1 MLQTRATTVARC
13 VLNKVGQGHK
23 AVLMVENYC
32 VTSFISS
39 QHAAAGSLGRGK
51 AGKSVAGCSTTLL

>member
-1 MLQTRATTVARC
+1 MLPTRAATVARC
-13 VLNKVGQGHK
+13 LLTKVGQGHK

-39 QHAAAGSLGRGK
+39 QHGAVGSRGRGK
-51 AGKSVAGCSTTLL
+51 AGISVAGCSTTLL